1 MANIRKSFNFRS
13 GLQVDNDN
21 FVVNETGNVG
31 IGTSTPQEYLLNVYG
46 DKALRVTGLTT
57 TGRLYAGIGTVGV
70 LSATSADV
78 SGILTVGQLRVGSSN
93 TVDNLIGY
101 GFTAWITNDSGVG
114 LHTLSRVG
122 IGTTATP
129 TEQLKVF
136 GDVAITTSLTVGSAT
151 TIASY
156 GINTPSGIVT
166 ASSFVGVGSE
176 LTNLDASN
184 VGLGTLS
191 NSRLPQNISVSGV
204 VTATSF
210 VGSLTGTATSLTGT
224 PDITVGVV
232 SATNITASNINATGI
247 ITASKLVANSI
258 EVPNT
263 GITTVSQLLHVGT
276 GGTAFAALSSGRI
289 GVGTAEPTSE
299 IQVRK
304 ASGSLVEVISDS
316 GQARISVGQSVGAG
330 KSTGV
335 IRFGNSAHDFD
346 IINNDNEGDINFLLN
361 GNGSAGTG
369 KFSWQDGNSFTEVMS
384 LNANGN
390 FSVSGVTTLA
400 SAGGTTTTGGAL
412 YVNGTVTAT
421 NFIGNVSLQSIIAS
435 NVNVN
440 TGVSTVTHLDI
451 VANANPLVSAKLT
464 LDPNATVGLGTSQP
478 IVDFDARDK
487 TALFG
492 SVGINTTDNS
502 FTPSLYVAGNVAIED
517 SIGIGTTASI
527 TGGPGLEI
535 HTGFVDLY
543 DTRVSIE
550 SINTNVTVVID
561 DKTNVGI
568 GSTQPKAAVDLSL
581 AGKGGSS
588 GQYAYLIL
596 PKVTNFERS
605 GFASTESGAIIFNT
619 DTSTFQGYTGIG
631 WTDLH

>member
-1 MANIRKSFNFRS
+1 MANIRKSFNFRT

-21 FVVNETGNVG
+21 FVVNANGLVG
-31 IGTSTPQEYLLNVYG
+31 IGTSVPQNYLLNVHG
-46 DKALRVTGLTT
+46 DSRVTGLVT
-57 TGRLYAGIGTVGV
+57 TGTLHAGEGTVTV
-70 LSATSADV
+70 LNATDANV
-78 SGILTVGQLRVGSSN
+78 SGALTVSSLRVGSSN
-93 TVDNLIGY
+93 LVTNLIGY
-101 GFTAWITNDSGVG
+101 GYTAWITNDGGVG

-122 IGTTATP
+122 IGTTVTP

-156 GINTPSGIVT
+156 GINAPSGIVT

-247 ITASKLVANSI
+247 ITASKLVADSI

-304 ASGSLVEVISDS
+304 ASGSLVEVVSDS

-330 KSTGV
+330 NSSAV
-335 IRFGNSAHDFD
+335 LRFGNSAGVLD
-346 IINNDNEGDINFLLN
+346 IVNNDVGDVKTIIH
-361 GNGSAGTG
+361 GGTG
-369 KFSWQDGNSFTEVMS
+369 AGST
-384 LNANGN
+384 GN
-390 FSVSGVTTLA
+390 FKWVYGQTNSERMTLTWDGKLGVNQSSPENTLHVV
-400 SAGGTTTTGGAL
+400 GT
-412 YVNGTVTAT
+412 
-421 NFIGNVSLQSIIAS
+421 
-435 NVNVN
+435 
-440 TGVSTVTHLDI
+440 STVTGNAWIGGNLNVSGNI
-451 VANANPLVSAKLT
+451 VGNIT
-464 LDPNATVGLGTSQP
+464 LDPILTNTNLNNTSGITSLSQLNVTNDVDFGSASLVGLGNTVAIGTDS
-478 IVDFDARDK
+478 
-487 TALFG
+487 G
-492 SVGINTTDNS
+492 STDYGLVVNNGIRASEIEVNVGGINANS
-502 FTPSLYVAGNVAIED
+502 GVVTAFNFVASGGFRSSGGLSTSTQNIQIEHYSSPDRIVFTV
-517 SIGIGTTASI
+517 
-527 TGGPGLEI
+527 
-535 HTGFVDLY
+535 
-543 DTRVSIE
+543 
-550 SINTNVTVVID
+550 
-561 DKTNVGI
+561 VGI
-568 GSTQPKAAVDLSL
+568 GSTTLQL
-581 AGKGGSS
+581 
-588 GQYAYLIL
+588 
-596 PKVTNFERS
+596 F
-605 GFASTESGAIIFNT
+605 
-619 DTSTFQGYTGIG
+619 
-631 WTDLH
+631 

>member
-1 MANIRKSFNFRS
+1 MANIRKSFNFRT

-21 FVVNETGNVG
+21 FVVNANGLVG
-31 IGTSTPQEYLLNVYG
+31 IGTSVPQNYLLNVHG
-46 DKALRVTGLTT
+46 DSRVTGLVT
-57 TGRLYAGIGTVGV
+57 TGTLHAGEGTVTV
-70 LSATSADV
+70 LNATDANV
-78 SGILTVGQLRVGSSN
+78 SGALTVSSLRVGSSN
-93 TVDNLIGY
+93 LVTNLIGY
-101 GFTAWITNDSGVG
+101 GYTAWITNDGGVG

-122 IGTTATP
+122 IGTDATP

-156 GINTPSGIVT
+156 GVNAPSGIIT

-247 ITASKLVANSI
+247 ITASKLVADSI

-330 KSTGV
+330 NSSAV
-335 IRFGNSAHDFD
+335 LRFGNSAGVLD
-346 IINNDNEGDINFLLN
+346 IVNNDVGDVKTIIH
-361 GNGSAGTG
+361 GGTG
-369 KFSWQDGNSFTEVMS
+369 AGST
-384 LNANGN
+384 GN
-390 FSVSGVTTLA
+390 FKWVYGQTNAERMTLTYD
-400 SAGGTTTTGGAL
+400 GKLGINQTVPTNTLHVVGT
-412 YVNGTVTAT
+412 
-421 NFIGNVSLQSIIAS
+421 
-435 NVNVN
+435 
-440 TGVSTVTHLDI
+440 STVTGNSWIGGNLN
-451 VANANPLVSAKLT
+451 VAGNIIGNIT
-464 LDPNATVGLGTSQP
+464 LDPILTNTNLNNTSGITTLSQLNVTNDVDFGSASLVGLGNTVAIGTDS
-478 IVDFDARDK
+478 
-487 TALFG
+487 G
-492 SVGINTTDNS
+492 STDYGLVVNNGIRASEIEVNVGGINANS
-502 FTPSLYVAGNVAIED
+502 GIVTAFNFVASGGFRSSGGLSTSTQNIQIEHYSSPDRIVFTV
-517 SIGIGTTASI
+517 
-527 TGGPGLEI
+527 
-535 HTGFVDLY
+535 
-543 DTRVSIE
+543 
-550 SINTNVTVVID
+550 
-561 DKTNVGI
+561 VGI
-568 GSTQPKAAVDLSL
+568 GSTSL
-581 AGKGGSS
+581 
-588 GQYAYLIL
+588 QL
-596 PKVTNFERS
+596 F
-605 GFASTESGAIIFNT
+605 
-619 DTSTFQGYTGIG
+619 
-631 WTDLH
+631 

>member
-1 MANIRKSFNFRS
+1 MANIRKSFNFRT

-21 FVVNETGNVG
+21 FVVNANGLVG
-31 IGTSTPQEYLLNVYG
+31 IGTSVPQNYLLNVHG
-46 DKALRVTGLTT
+46 DSRVTGLVT
-57 TGRLYAGIGTVGV
+57 TGTLHAGEGTVTV
-70 LSATSADV
+70 LNATDANV
-78 SGILTVGQLRVGSSN
+78 SGALTVSSLRVGSSN
-93 TVDNLIGY
+93 LVTNLIGY
-101 GFTAWITNDSGVG
+101 GYTAWITNDGGVG

-122 IGTTATP
+122 IGTDATP

-156 GINTPSGIVT
+156 GINAPSGIVT

-247 ITASKLVANSI
+247 ITASKLVADSI

-330 KSTGV
+330 NSSAV
-335 IRFGNSAHDFD
+335 LRFGNSAGVLDIVNNDVGDVKTIIHGGTGAGSTGNFKWVYGQTNAERMTLTYDGNLGINDTTPSQKLSVGGGATITGNVHIDSDLTVDGNITGTISYPSVITGTNLNNTGGITTLAQLKVTESIDFD
-346 IINNDNEGDINFLLN
+346 SIPLVGIQTYVGIGATVPFSYD
-361 GNGSAGTG
+361 GSPVGLTV
-369 KFSWQDGNSFTEVMS
+369 KNT
-384 LNANGN
+384 LNANR
-390 FSVSGVTTLA
+390 VVVDDLLAMPSGI
-400 SAGGTTTTGGAL
+400 
-412 YVNGTVTAT
+412 VTAAT
-421 NFIGNVSLQSIIAS
+421 
-435 NVNVN
+435 
-440 TGVSTVTHLDI
+440 
-451 VANANPLVSAKLT
+451 VSANFNSSDSTDSAVSITVLT
-464 LDPNATVGLGTSQP
+464 SPDRIVFQVVG
-478 IVDFDARDK
+478 
-487 TALFG
+487 TAL
-492 SVGINTTDNS
+492 
-502 FTPSLYVAGNVAIED
+502 
-517 SIGIGTTASI
+517 TA
-527 TGGPGLEI
+527 TL
-535 HTGFVDLY
+535 
-543 DTRVSIE
+543 
-550 SINTNVTVVID
+550 N
-561 DKTNVGI
+561 
-568 GSTQPKAAVDLSL
+568 LS
-581 AGKGGSS
+581 
-588 GQYAYLIL
+588 
-596 PKVTNFERS
+596 
-605 GFASTESGAIIFNT
+605 
-619 DTSTFQGYTGIG
+619 
-631 WTDLH
+631 